1 VDCGVPRDKIVE
13 LDWWQERL
21 LDQNLMVAATPAQ
34 HFSGR
39 GITDRNKTLWA
50 SWVIKTPFHKV
61 FFIGDSGYL
70 FLSILFLWFKVY
82 PMAWFNFMFSVPVFV
97 FSYFINHKGVMV
109 LLFPG
114 FHRDTVPTDMLGVFY
129 WVGQRHA
136 VLVDLSCRAD
146 ITI

>member
-97 FSYFINHKGVMV
+97 FSYFINHKGRHG
-109 LLFPG
+109 LA
-114 FHRDTVPTDMLGVFY
+114 FY
-129 WVGQRHA
+129 W
-136 VLVDLSCRAD
+136 LSPRYCSIRYARC
-146 ITI
+146 ILSGGPAACSIG